1 METLSGVKKMSTN
14 QRLDILTINRS
25 GFREQ
30 CRPCFN
36 RELIY
41 GLEYVAADYLQKPI
55 NQDVPVNSVDWYGLS
70 DLTVE

>member
-1 METLSGVKKMSTN
+1 METLSGGKKMSTN
-14 QRLDILTINRS
+14 HRTDILTINRS
-25 GFREQ
+25 GFQEQ

-41 GLEYVAADYLQKPI
+41 GLEYVAADYLKESI
-55 NQDVPVNSVDWYGLS
+55 NQAATANSVDWYGLS